1 MISPALL
8 LSNALVVYKF
18 FGDLDFLIYSV
29 PEPYAIPRPQQTY
42 CQREGSSFF
51 ILYQSINIPFLIY
64 LYRNPVRDKKPDNR
78 NDKYNMESQKDIL
91 LYRKNQIDK
100 KYKSRN
106 NPC

>member
-29 PEPYAIPRPQQTY
+29 PQLYAIPRPQQTY
-42 CQREGSSFF
+42 CQCEGSSFF
-51 ILYQSINIPFLIY
+51 ILDQSINIPFLID

-78 NDKYNMESQKDIL
+78 NDKYNTKRRKDIL

-100 KYKSRN
+100 
-106 NPC
+106 